1 MAEHGTSFIIGT
13 PAHAIQFL
21 IVYRLASYAFITGIK
36 ATTTAIHYTINKF
49 TE

>member
-21 IVYRLASYAFITGIK
+21 IIYRFVSYASHPGIK
-36 ATTTAIHYTINKF
+36 ATTTAIHYTLNEL